1 MCEWEWRSLLMAVL
15 ALMLA
20 ACGGGL
26 DMGSLFKD
34 SADQQAPQIAPQA
47 RKVAL
52 LLPLSA
58 SGETQ
63 RVAAAMKQAAEL
75 ALVDAGNPG
84 ITLITKDTAGSPAGA
99 QAAAQAAINEGAEL
113 ILGPLLSTEVQ
124 AVKPIAEGRGI
135 NVVAFSSVSSVAGQ
149 GTFLLSFIPEE
160 EIAGIIR
167 YAASKGHRRIA
178 VLLPKTQ
185 YGANV
190 EQALMR
196 SASSSGVVI
205 AAAERYSR
213 EAITDGDPARKMAQ
227 VVTDQA
233 HNIDALLIPEGG
245 QQLRSLA
252 VILAQNGVD
261 PQKVKILGTG
271 LWDDGLTPS
280 TPLAQGGIY
289 AGVAPE
295 TIQRFEQRY
304 STSYGSKPP
313 RIASLA
319 YDGVSLAIALAK
331 RGDFTAAAISAPE
344 GFQGQNGLFRFRQDG
359 LIERGLSILQMTPS
373 GPEVI
378 EPAPNRFPAAS

>member
-1 MCEWEWRSLLMAVL
+1 
-15 ALMLA
+15 
-20 ACGGGL
+20 
-26 DMGSLFKD
+26 
-34 SADQQAPQIAPQA
+34 
-47 RKVAL
+47 
-52 LLPLSA
+52 
-58 SGETQ
+58 
-63 RVAAAMKQAAEL
+63 
-75 ALVDAGNPG
+75 
-84 ITLITKDTAGSPAGA
+84 
-99 QAAAQAAINEGAEL
+99 
-113 ILGPLLSTEVQ
+113 
-124 AVKPIAEGRGI
+124 
-135 NVVAFSSVSSVAGQ
+135 
-149 GTFLLSFIPEE
+149 
-160 EIAGIIR
+160 
-167 YAASKGHRRIA
+167 
-178 VLLPKTQ
+178 
-185 YGANV
+185 
-190 EQALMR
+190 MR

-227 VVTDQA
+227 VVTDPT